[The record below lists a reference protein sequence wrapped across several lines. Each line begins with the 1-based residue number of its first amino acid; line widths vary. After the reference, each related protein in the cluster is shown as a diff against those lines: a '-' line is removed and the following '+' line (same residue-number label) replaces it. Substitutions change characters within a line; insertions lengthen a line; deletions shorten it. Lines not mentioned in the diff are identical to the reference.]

1 VILQTSPGYPYAMGR
16 RGERAEAPIFVV
28 GAVRSGTTLMRLVL
42 DSHENIAIA
51 PETGFMRV
59 VQANK
64 FVPFWMWGAEWY
76 TRLGLEED
84 ELDRELAAFYGGFFR
99 GYAEA
104 QGKPRWG
111 EKTPYHTW
119 HLEKMARL
127 WPQAVFVATVRHPG
141 GNVGSLVSKWH
152 LPLSRAIARWKSMN
166 RQLVA
171 QSEPLGE
178 RLLICRYEDLVL
190 DTEQTLRE
198 LLNKLGEPWSPSV
211 LQHEAVHR
219 ARGTARVV
227 EGRTRSRDAIDRSRV
242 TAWAEHLRGDDLK
255 TLERETGAMA
265 RFFGYSF
272 DDITLLEPLVG
283 GRPVVTGTELAERR
297 AQFPEVREL
306 HSAPVVPAKERPL
319 DPDDVRV
326 EERERT
332 GRTRRRRARK
342 RSAPT
347 AAAPRNGAR
356 LLALMGRRL
365 RRLAGRPA

>member
-1 VILQTSPGYPYAMGR
+1 MRARGDGR
-16 RGERAEAPIFVV
+16 DGPIFVV
-28 GAVRSGTTLMRLVL
+28 GTVRSGTTLMRLVL

-64 FVPFWMWGAEWY
+64 FVPFWMWGGEWY
-76 TRLGLEED
+76 TRLGIDED
-84 ELDRELAAFYGGFFR
+84 ELNRELAALYGGFLR
-99 GYAEA
+99 RYAEA
-104 QGKPRWG
+104 QGKRRWG

-119 HLEKMARL
+119 HLEEMARL

-152 LPLSRAIARWKSMN
+152 MPLGRAIARWKSMN

-171 QSEPLGE
+171 QSELLGE

-190 DTEQTLRE
+190 DAEQALRE

-219 ARGTARVV
+219 ERGTARVV

-242 TAWAEHLRGDDLK
+242 TAWTDYVRGDDLK
-255 TLERETGAMA
+255 TLERETRAMA

-272 DDITLLEPLVG
+272 DDITLLEPLIG
-283 GRPVVTGTELAERR
+283 GRRVVTGTELAERR

-306 HSAPVVPAKERPL
+306 HSAPVVPPKERPL
-319 DPDDVRV
+319 DPGDVRV
-326 EERERT
+326 EQR
-332 GRTRRRRARK
+332 GRGGRNRRRRARK
-342 RSAPT
+342 RST
-347 AAAPRNGAR
+347 RAAATPRNGGR

-365 RRLAGRPA
+365 RRLAGGPA